1 MAKFLRKAKICK
13 VCGKEFL
20 PYNTTQ
26 PVCNVGCL
34 MEYNS
39 EKQINKRV
47 KEMKK
52 GLLTYSDHLNA
63 LQVVFNTYIRK
74 RDKDKKCI
82 SCGSHVENGHA
93 SHFFSVGAY
102 PNLRFNEFNVH
113 LSCVECNLHKHGNTA
128 EYAIRLPKRI
138 GQDEFDRL
146 ILEKNEPLKLTI
158 SEIKILI
165 QKYKQLIKNYSA

>member
-1 MAKFLRKAKICK
+1 MAKLLRKAKICR

-52 GLLTYSDHLNA
+52 GLLTYSDHLKA

-74 RDKDKKCI
+74 RDKDKGCI
-82 SCGSHVENGHA
+82 TCGKSFNYKYDAGH
-93 SHFFSVGAY
+93 FLSVGAY
-102 PNLRFNEFNVH
+102 PNLRFNEDNVH
-113 LSCVECNLHKHGNTA
+113 GQCVHCNQHLHSNNA
-128 EYAIRLPKRI
+128 EYFIRLPVRI
-138 GQDEFDRL
+138 GLDRFNAL
-146 ILEKNEPLKLTI
+146 LDQRKEPLKLTI
-158 SEIKILI
+158 PEIKILI
-165 QKYKQLIKNYSA
+165 QKYKQLIKTT